1 MHDDGGTLIIVSA
14 GHAQSWRSKPM
25 RKTLLIVTILG
36 GAVVSGSAVGNAA
49 PGMTVYG
56 NAPIGHLQ
64 PHARQFS
71 ASSPAEQAEQQQQ
84 AIYDAQQQR
93 LDEQLDKQLNICRGC

>member
-1 MHDDGGTLIIVSA
+1 
-14 GHAQSWRSKPM
+14 M

-36 GAVVSGSAVGNAA
+36 GALVSGSAAGNAA

-56 NAPIGHLQ
+56 NAPVGHLQ
-64 PHARQFS
+64 PRAQQFSPTSPANQAVDEQLSTYDARQ
-71 ASSPAEQAEQQQQ
+71 QK
-84 AIYDAQQQR
+84 